1 MGVALGIDYGSKRV
15 GLAITDSLGLIA
27 SPLKVIH
34 SSELTQ
40 WLKTNCAKMNIT
52 VLVVGQPRK
61 LDGSP
66 TDATKMIDQIC
77 LHLSRTFPDIKVERV
92 DERFT
97 SSMAAQAMA
106 LGGASK
112 KKKEDKSTLDA
123 VSAAIILQ
131 SWLDARRMQKL

>member
-1 MGVALGIDYGSKRV
+1 MSVALGIDYGSKRV
-15 GLAITDSLGLIA
+15 GLAITDSLGMIA

-34 SSELTQ
+34 SSEITD
-40 WLKTNCAKMNIT
+40 WLKKNIPQLKIKT
-52 VLVVGQPRK
+52 LVVGEPKR
-61 LDGSP
+61 LNGTE
-66 TDATKMIDQIC
+66 TDASKMINEFC
-77 LHLSRTFPDIKVERV
+77 VHLKRTFPELELVRV

-131 SWLDARRMQKL
+131 SWLDAKR

>member
-1 MGVALGIDYGSKRV
+1 MSVALGIDYGSKRV
-15 GLAITDSLGLIA
+15 GLAITDSLGMIA

-34 SSELTQ
+34 SSEITD
-40 WLKTNCAKMNIT
+40 WLKKNILQLKIKT
-52 VLVVGQPRK
+52 LVVGEPKR
-61 LDGSP
+61 LNGTE
-66 TDATKMIDQIC
+66 TDASKMINEFC
-77 LHLSRTFPDIKVERV
+77 VHLKRTFPELELVRV

-131 SWLDARRMQKL
+131 SWLDAKR